1 MVLQSTL
8 VAYEAVAQDLTSPVD
23 SDAFTDDDNGQ
34 HADSALTLVVES
46 LRRRSSVRTPQI
58 PKDVEL
64 AIVSDTNENEKSKN
78 NKEDQEDNDD
88 IYNISTGD
96 DTLEQPIDPFSKDY
110 VGLSSSYFSVGILVG
125 ASLSLLYPVLI
136 VRGGAPASLMAAS
149 SAIIMLFWSY
159 KIFFGFLSD
168 WLVAHMIANVF
179 DACLYI

>member
-23 SDAFTDDDNGQ
+23 SDA
-34 HADSALTLVVES
+34 VVES

-159 KIFFGFLSD
+159 YNLL
-168 WLVAHMIANVF
+168 WVLVRLVSSSYDCKCI
-179 DACLYI
+179 